1 MNCYFHPSAPAVTQ
15 CADCHKGLCHS
26 CAAKYSLPICD
37 ACNKQRKLRE
47 TMAYIKPLIV
57 CAILYI
63 IGYNLAIMG
72 QDQAFSGYMVMSI
85 YAGWKIINQFLPN
98 LFIWFN
104 IQAFFWYYLIRIVLS
119 MFIGALATPF
129 YIGYC
134 IIQLIRVAL
143 A

>member
-1 MNCYFHPSAPAVTQ
+1 
-15 CADCHKGLCHS
+15 
-26 CAAKYSLPICD
+26 
-37 ACNKQRKLRE
+37 
-47 TMAYIKPLIV
+47 MAYIKPLIV

>member
-1 MNCYFHPSAPAVTQ
+1 MNCYFHPSVPAIAQ
-15 CADCHKGLCHS
+15 CTDCHKGLCQS

-37 ACNKQRKLRE
+37 ACNNRRKRRE
-47 TMAYIKPLIV
+47 TITYTKPLIV
-57 CAILYI
+57 CAILYAV
-63 IGYNLAIMG
+63 GYNLEIMG
-72 QDQAFSGYMVMSI
+72 SDPIFGGYMVMST
-85 YAGWKIINQFLPN
+85 YAGWKIINQFLPS

-104 IQAFFWYYLIRIVLS
+104 IQTIFWYYLIRIALS